1 MPVVTLDGAI
11 DLAGWRAAA
20 RTLRLAEIP
29 PHEVRWRV
37 AGEGQDLFAEQE
49 PLPQPPR
56 GGAFTAPAP
65 FLELAADVVLNRAD
79 DRFERLYRVLWRLK
93 DEPELM
99 RLAADPEVAHLRHM
113 ARAVRQAAHKMQAFV
128 RFRQIPGA
136 PPDSFIAWF
145 EPPHRVVER
154 MAPWFAGRYANQAFS
169 ILTPEVSAHWDRQAL
184 SFGPGASRADAPG
197 EDALEADWQAYYAA
211 IFNPARLK
219 VRMMKKEMPQ
229 RYWRNLPEARLIPEL
244 IEAAEARTAAMV
256 ASPATEPVRAR
267 KAPGRARPAPSLDPG
282 ARPTT
287 LEEVAAGVQACRRCD
302 LWRNATQGVTSEGPP
317 TARLMLVGEQPG
329 DHEDLAGRPFVGP
342 AGQMLDRALA
352 EAGADRAQV
361 LVTNAVKHFKHE
373 LSGKRRIHKTP
384 NAGEVQACRWW
395 LDTERAIVRPRVIVA
410 LGATAALAVFGKAT
424 PIKANRGKALQLP
437 DQSQAVVTYHPS
449 FLLRVP
455 DEQAKREA
463 YAALVEDLALAW
475 KLAA

>member
-1 MPVVTLDGAI
+1 MPVVTLESEI

-20 RTLRLAEIP
+20 RTLRLAGASP
-29 PHEVRWRV
+29 DTVRWRV
-37 AGEGQDLFAEQE
+37 AGGGGDLFADADV
-49 PLPQPPR
+49 LPDPPP
-56 GGAFTAPAP
+56 GTAFTAPAP
-65 FLELAADVVLNRAD
+65 FLALAADVVLHRAE
-79 DRFERLYRVLWRLK
+79 DRFDRLYRLLWRLR

-99 RLAADPEVAHLRHM
+99 RLAADPEVAHAGHL

-128 RFRQIPGA
+128 RFRQVPGA

-154 MAPWFAGRYANQAFS
+154 MAPWFAARYANQAFS
-169 ILTPEVSAHWDRQAL
+169 ILTPEVSAHWDRRQL
-184 SFGPGASRADAPG
+184 TFGPGATRADAPA
-197 EDALEADWQAYYAA
+197 EDALEGDWQAYYAA

-244 IEAAEARTAAMV
+244 IDAAEARTAAMV
-256 ASPATEPVRAR
+256 ASPATEPARAR
-267 KAPGRARPAPSLDPG
+267 RTPARARPPPPPDPAERPASLDQ
-282 ARPTT
+282 
-287 LEEVAAGVQACRRCD
+287 VAAGVQACRRCD
-302 LWRNATQGVTSEGPP
+302 LWKDATQGVASEGPDG
-317 TARLMLVGEQPG
+317 ARLMLVGEQPG
-329 DHEDLAGRPFVGP
+329 DQEDLAGRPFVGP

-373 LSGKRRIHKTP
+373 PQGKRRIHKTP

-395 LDTERAIVRPRVIVA
+395 LDAERALVRPRVIVA
-410 LGATAALAVFGKAT
+410 LGATAALAVFGKAV
-424 PIKANRGKALQLP
+424 PIKANRGQALQLP

-455 DEQAKREA
+455 DERARREA

-475 KLAA
+475 RLAG